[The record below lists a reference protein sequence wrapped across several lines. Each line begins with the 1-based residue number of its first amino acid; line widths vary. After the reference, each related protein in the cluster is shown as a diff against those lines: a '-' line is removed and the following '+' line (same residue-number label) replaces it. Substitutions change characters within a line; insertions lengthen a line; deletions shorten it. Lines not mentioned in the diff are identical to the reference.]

1 MCVSIGLLTQY
12 FNGMPTKM
20 VDGKSVCVCVFQ
32 SALFKQFL
40 KGMPN
45 EKVGG
50 ESVCARVSVGMF
62 KQYLKGMPNEKVD
75 GKSVCACF
83 NWPVQAI
90 PQRIPDEKVSVRV
103 CVCVI
108 NSLLKQ

>member
-45 EKVGG
+45 EKV
-50 ESVCARVSVGMF
+50 
-62 KQYLKGMPNEKVD
+62 D

-83 NWPVQAI
+83 NCPVQAI